1 MSLNRT
7 NRKFEEMCAAAQ
19 VDLGE
24 NQEPSDQAKEAF
36 RLKLRF
42 DLVKMC
48 DVVTCCL
55 FITYSYTV

>member
-36 RLKLRF
+36 RLKVGF
-42 DLVKMC
+42 EFVKMC
-48 DVVTCCL
+48 DIVTCWL
-55 FITYSYTV
+55 LITSG